1 MFEPTLADVFHAV
14 FGPDWRRRGPAVL
27 GRSRR
32 QICRWCSG
40 ESRMPRRALVLLQ
53 RYVTG
58 RALPEIEAR
67 RVAGLRAIDE
77 EAARRRAEVAGAS
90 TSLKLML
97 IRTDRQICCQG
108 QLAPNPYAGA

>member
-1 MFEPTLADVFHAV
+1 MFEPTLADVFYAV

-53 RYVTG
+53 RHATAK
-58 RALPEIEAR
+58 ALPEIEAR
-67 RVAGLRAIDE
+67 RVADLSGIDD
-77 EAARRRAEVAGAS
+77 EAARRAAA
-90 TSLKLML
+90 
-97 IRTDRQICCQG
+97 
-108 QLAPNPYAGA
+108 